1 MDPVGDRPE
10 SAASPAVRGIPAQL
24 PSVTMAGKARSHGG
38 GRQSASAVTVATASG
53 VKAGVALGER
63 TGAWRDRARWQIG
76 PVPGGVGEGGV
87 PQLKEPAGA
96 GANRSPVRR
105 RDRRTS
111 QARGV
116 SDPGASAL

>member
-38 GRQSASAVTVATASG
+38 GRQSASAVTVARASG

-63 TGAWRDRARWQIG
+63 TGAVAG
-76 PVPGGVGEGGV
+76 PGRVADWSRP
-87 PQLKEPAGA
+87 
-96 GANRSPVRR
+96 RR
-105 RDRRTS
+105 R
-111 QARGV
+111 G
-116 SDPGASAL
+116 